1 MEQNNSVIITYKYY
15 DDKKRRVAIM
25 ARKIPLR
32 HTEITI
38 ITCSRKDA
46 FCKNKV
52 RRALEQYHEPLKMGQ
67 SPRAIIN
74 GEEAHP
80 KTVIINNN
88 GKFKDTFFE
97 WANDNYYKMRE
108 GTVVYHTLE
117 AVRGNTSLI
126 LREDKYVQKM
136 DKRYF

>member
-1 MEQNNSVIITYKYY
+1 MEQDNSVIITYKYY

-25 ARKIPLR
+25 AKKLPLQ

-46 FCKNKV
+46 FNKHKARKV
-52 RRALEQYHEPLKMGQ
+52 LICLNTVGTTTLDGIEY
-67 SPRAIIN
+67 
-74 GEEAHP
+74 HP

-88 GKFKDTFFE
+88 GKFKDTFFQ

-126 LREDKYVQKM
+126 LKENKRVQKM